1 MSPRRTLEDALE
13 TRETILD
20 AAFRVARR
28 GGGRFTIDAVA
39 REARV
44 SKGAVLHHFPSK
56 EALAGGMLE
65 HQLDEFDALIERR
78 LAEEPEGETGRW
90 LRAYVRASFEM
101 GAGDPAVNDALL
113 AAMATEPG
121 LLSSFE
127 GRFESWRRRAEA
139 DGVDRTKAN
148 LVRLA
153 VDGLA
158 TAESFGIGAPE
169 GEEREDLLE
178 ALVDLT
184 RVEQTRRR
192 EDKDRATHAAKAPG
206 EGGTDL

>member
-13 TRETILD
+13 TRATILD
-20 AAFRVARR
+20 AAFRIARG
-28 GGGRFTIDAVA
+28 GGGRFTVDAVA
-39 REARV
+39 REAGV

-65 HQLDEFDALIERR
+65 QQLDEFDALIERR

-139 DGVDRTKAN
+139 DGVDRTRAN

-158 TAESFGIGAPE
+158 TAESFGLWAPE

>member
-1 MSPRRTLEDALE
+1 MSPRRTLEEALE
-13 TRETILD
+13 TRETVLD
-20 AAFRVARR
+20 AVFRVSRR
-28 GGGRFTIDAVA
+28 SGGRFTLDAVA
-39 REARV
+39 KEANV

-65 HQLDEFDALIERR
+65 RQLDEFDGLIERR
-78 LAEEPEGETGRW
+78 LAEEPGEEAGRW
-90 LRAYVRASFEM
+90 LRAYIRASFEM

-113 AAMATEPG
+113 AAMATEPD

-139 DGVDRTKAN
+139 DGLDRTRAN

-158 TAESFGIGAPE
+158 TAESFGLTVPE
-169 GEEREDLLE
+169 GQEREDLLE
-178 ALVDLT
+178 ALIDLT
-184 RVEQTRRR
+184 RAAQTEGR
-192 EDKDRATHAAKAPG
+192 KDTSRTIHPAAAPG
-206 EGGTDL
+206 EGGTEL

>member
-20 AAFRVARR
+20 AAFGVARG
-28 GGGRFTIDAVA
+28 GGGRFTVDAVA
-39 REARV
+39 REAGV

>member
-1 MSPRRTLEDALE
+1 MSPRRTLEEALE
-13 TRETILD
+13 TRERVLD
-20 AAFRVARR
+20 AAFRTTRG
-28 GGGRFTIDAVA
+28 GGGRFTVDAVA
-39 REARV
+39 KEAGV

-56 EALAGGMLE
+56 EALAVGMLE
-65 HQLDEFDALIERR
+65 RQLNEFDGLIERH
-78 LAEEPEGETGRW
+78 LAEEPEGKPGRW
-90 LRAYVRASFEM
+90 LRAYVRASFEV

-113 AAMATEPG
+113 AAMATEPD

-139 DGVDRTKAN
+139 DGVDRTRAN

-169 GEEREDLLE
+169 GKEREDLLE
-178 ALVDLT
+178 ALIDLT
-184 RVEQTRRR
+184 GVEQTGGR
-192 EDKDRATHAAKAPG
+192 EDADRAIPAAKAPG
-206 EGGTDL
+206 EGGTGL

>member
-1 MSPRRTLEDALE
+1 MSPRRTMEDALE

-28 GGGRFTIDAVA
+28 GGGRFTVDAVA
-39 REARV
+39 REAGV

-56 EALAGGMLE
+56 EALARGMLE

-127 GRFESWRRRAEA
+127 GRFESWRSRAEA
-139 DGVDRTKAN
+139 DGVDRTRAN

>member
-20 AAFRVARR
+20 AAFRVARG
-28 GGGRFTIDAVA
+28 GGGRFTVDAVA
-39 REARV
+39 REAGV

>member
-1 MSPRRTLEDALE
+1 
-13 TRETILD
+13 
-20 AAFRVARR
+20 
-28 GGGRFTIDAVA
+28 
-39 REARV
+39 
-44 SKGAVLHHFPSK
+44 
-56 EALAGGMLE
+56 
-65 HQLDEFDALIERR
+65 
-78 LAEEPEGETGRW
+78 
-90 LRAYVRASFEM
+90 M

>member
-1 MSPRRTLEDALE
+1 MSPRRTLEEALE
-13 TRETILD
+13 TRETVLD
-20 AAFRVARR
+20 AVFRVARG

-39 REARV
+39 REAGV

-56 EALAGGMLE
+56 EALTRGMLE
-65 HQLDEFDALIERR
+65 RQIDEFDGLIERR
-78 LAEEPEGETGRW
+78 LADEPEGEAGRW

-139 DGVDRTKAN
+139 DGVDRTRAN

-158 TAESFGIGAPE
+158 TAESFGIGVLE

-178 ALVDLT
+178 ALIDLT
-184 RVEQTRRR
+184 KVEQTGRR
-192 EDKDRATHAAKAPG
+192 EDTDRAIRATKSPG
-206 EGGTDL
+206 EGGIDL

>member
-20 AAFRVARR
+20 AAFRVARG
-28 GGGRFTIDAVA
+28 GGGRFTVDAVA
-39 REARV
+39 REAGV

-65 HQLDEFDALIERR
+65 HHLDEFDALIERR

-178 ALVDLT
+178 TLVDLT
-184 RVEQTRRR
+184 RAEQTEGR
-192 EDKDRATHAAKAPG
+192 KDTSRTIHPAAAPG

>member
-13 TRETILD
+13 TRATILD
-20 AAFRVARR
+20 AAFRVARG

-39 REARV
+39 REAGV

-65 HQLDEFDALIERR
+65 QQLDEFDALIERR

-139 DGVDRTKAN
+139 DGVDRTGAN

>member
-1 MSPRRTLEDALE
+1 VSPRRTLEEALE
-13 TRETILD
+13 TRETVLD
-20 AAFRVARR
+20 AAFRVARG

-39 REARV
+39 REAGV

-65 HQLDEFDALIERR
+65 QQLDEFDALIERR
-78 LAEEPEGETGRW
+78 LAEESEGETGRW

-127 GRFESWRRRAEA
+127 GRFESWRSRAEA
-139 DGVDRTKAN
+139 DGVDRTRAN

>member
-20 AAFRVARR
+20 AAFRVARG
-28 GGGRFTIDAVA
+28 GGGRFTVDAVA
-39 REARV
+39 REAGV

-206 EGGTDL
+206 EGGSDL

>member
-13 TRETILD
+13 TRETILN
-20 AAFRVARR
+20 AAFRVARG
-28 GGGRFTIDAVA
+28 GGGRFTVDAVA
-39 REARV
+39 REAGV

-65 HQLDEFDALIERR
+65 QQLDEFDALIERR

>member
-1 MSPRRTLEDALE
+1 MSPRRTLEEALE

-20 AAFRVARR
+20 AAFRVARG

-39 REARV
+39 REAGV

-65 HQLDEFDALIERR
+65 QQLDEFDALIERR

-127 GRFESWRRRAEA
+127 GRFESWRSRAEA
-139 DGVDRTKAN
+139 DGVDRTRAN

-169 GEEREDLLE
+169 GEAREDLLE
-178 ALVDLT
+178 ALIDLT
-184 RVEQTRRR
+184 RVEQMVRR
-192 EDKDRATHAAKAPG
+192 EDADRVKRTAKVPG
-206 EGGTDL
+206 EGGTEL

>member
-20 AAFRVARR
+20 AAFRVARG
-28 GGGRFTIDAVA
+28 GGGRFTVDAVA
-39 REARV
+39 REAGV

-65 HQLDEFDALIERR
+65 QQLDEFDALIERR

-139 DGVDRTKAN
+139 DGVDRTRAN

>member
-13 TRETILD
+13 TRATILD
-20 AAFRVARR
+20 AAFRVARG
-28 GGGRFTIDAVA
+28 GGGRFTVDAVA
-39 REARV
+39 REAGV

-65 HQLDEFDALIERR
+65 QQLDEFDALIERR

-139 DGVDRTKAN
+139 DGVDRTRAN